1 MDLILR
7 DNIGKLSRMPWRLC
21 IDVECLIILR
31 SSLAAVAPEEGCA
44 LLIGESSSQWS
55 IRQVWPCCNVWKPGL
70 LAFPEPER
78 NGAADPLERPSRC
91 TRFALDPREQI
102 AAQRWARAR
111 GWQVLGSAHSHPGG
125 QPVPSAID
133 RRWAAAAGVM
143 LIDAG
148 RGGLA
153 AWWLQGPSPDA
164 VHALPLVTCHTIP
177 AQPHSPCLGDDGTSS
192 PS

>member
-1 MDLILR
+1 
-7 DNIGKLSRMPWRLC
+7 MPWRLC

-31 SSLAAVAPEEGCA
+31 ASLAAVAPEEGCA
-44 LLIGESSSQWS
+44 LLIGESSVGVVDSSGVALLQRVEAWAFGLPGTGGQTVLPIPWSCHHAARDLCSTHVSKSQHNAGQGPVVGRCW
-55 IRQVWPCCNVWKPGL
+55 
-70 LAFPEPER
+70 
-78 NGAADPLERPSRC
+78 AAPIPI
-91 TRFALDPREQI
+91 Q
-102 AAQRWARAR
+102 
-111 GWQVLGSAHSHPGG
+111 GG

-153 AWWLQGPSPDA
+153 AWWLQGPAPDA

-177 AQPHSPCLGDDGTSS
+177 A
-192 PS
+192 

>member
-1 MDLILR
+1 
-7 DNIGKLSRMPWRLC
+7 MPWRLC

-31 SSLAAVAPEEGCA
+31 SSLAAVAPQEGCA

-70 LAFPEPER
+70 SAFPEPER
-78 NGAADPLERPSRC
+78 SGAADPLERPSRC

-177 AQPHSPCLGDDGTSS
+177 AQPHSPCFGDDGTSS
-192 PS
+192 PSRSQS

>member
-1 MDLILR
+1 
-7 DNIGKLSRMPWRLC
+7 MPWGLC
-21 IDVECLIILR
+21 INVECLIILR

-70 LAFPEPER
+70 SAFPEPER
-78 NGAADPLERPSRC
+78 SGAADPLERPSRC

-153 AWWLQGPSPDA
+153 AWWLQGPAPDA
-164 VHALPLVTCHTIP
+164 VHALPLVTSHTIP
-177 AQPHSPCLGDDGTSS
+177 AQPHSPCFGDDGTSS
-192 PS
+192 PSRSQS